1 MHQETGMNFPSNARG
16 CLLIAVALNIVAVPA
31 RGADAAATATTRAT
45 PATGVVAGKAAAS
58 SVARPPA
65 PRAPLATD
73 DAATHRPA
81 QAERP
86 KTTAKR
92 HATRRTQRDEY
103 GVVLED
109 GSYSLFYNY

>member
-1 MHQETGMNFPSNARG
+1 MNFPSNARG
-16 CLLIAVALNIVAVPA
+16 CLLIAVALNVVAVPA
-31 RGADAAATATTRAT
+31 WGADAAATATTRPT
-45 PATGVVAGKAAAS
+45 PAVGVVAGKAAAS
-58 SVARPPA
+58 SVARPPV
-65 PRAPLATD
+65 PLAPLGADGT
-73 DAATHRPA
+73 ATHRPA

>member
-1 MHQETGMNFPSNARG
+1 MIFPLKASG
-16 CLLIAVALNIVAVPA
+16 CLLLAVALNVVAVPA
-31 RGADAAATATTRAT
+31 WGADAAATATTRPT
-45 PATGVVAGKAAAS
+45 PAVGVVAGKAAAS
-58 SVARPPA
+58 SVARPPV
-65 PRAPLATD
+65 PLAPLGADWT
-73 DAATHRPA
+73 ATHRPA

>member
-1 MHQETGMNFPSNARG
+1 MNFPSNARG
-16 CLLIAVALNIVAVPA
+16 CLLIAVALNIVAGPA

-45 PATGVVAGKAAAS
+45 PATGVEAGKAAAS

-65 PRAPLATD
+65 TRAPFATG

-86 KTTAKR
+86 KAPAKR

>member
-1 MHQETGMNFPSNARG
+1 MNFPSNARG
-16 CLLIAVALNIVAVPA
+16 CLLIAVALNVVAVPA
-31 RGADAAATATTRAT
+31 WGADAAATATTRPT
-45 PATGVVAGKAAAS
+45 PAVGVVAGKAAAS

-65 PRAPLATD
+65 PLAPLGADGT
-73 DAATHRPA
+73 ATHRPA
-81 QAERP
+81 QAQRP